1 MSNPS
6 VPAQHVQ
13 GGVSSV
19 LVVDDDAFSRDWLSE
34 LCGGLGIAHIHTA
47 DNGYAA
53 IKRLRQ
59 MDVLP
64 DLIVCDI
71 YMPDMDGIEF
81 LNKLIERR
89 YAGKLMLISGMD
101 PETLSLAREIADAS
115 NMEFLGAFVKP
126 VSRET
131 LAYALKVA

>member
-6 VPAQHVQ
+6 VPVQHVQ

-81 LNKLIERR
+81 LEKLIERR

-101 PETLSLAREIADAS
+101 PETLTLAREIADAS
-115 NMEFLGAFVKP
+115 AMDFLGAFVKP

-131 LAYALKVA
+131 LAYALKVP

>member
-6 VPAQHVQ
+6 VSGQLGQ
-13 GGVSSV
+13 RGVSSV

-81 LNKLIERR
+81 LEKLIERR

-101 PETLSLAREIADAS
+101 PETLTLAREIADAS
-115 NMEFLGAFVKP
+115 AMDFLGAFVKP

-131 LAYALKVA
+131 LAYALKLS

>member
-6 VPAQHVQ
+6 VPVQHVQ

-81 LNKLIERR
+81 LEKLIERR
-89 YAGKLMLISGMD
+89 YTGKLMLISGMD
-101 PETLSLAREIADAS
+101 PETLTLAREIADAS
-115 NMEFLGAFVKP
+115 AMDFLGAFVKP

-131 LAYALKVA
+131 LAYALKVS

>member
-6 VPAQHVQ
+6 VPVQHVQ

-34 LCGGLGIAHIHTA
+34 LCGGLGIEHIHTA

-81 LNKLIERR
+81 LEKLIERR

-101 PETLSLAREIADAS
+101 PETLTLAREIADAS
-115 NMEFLGAFVKP
+115 AMDFLGAFVKP

-131 LAYALKVA
+131 LAYALKVS

>member
-81 LNKLIERR
+81 LEKLIERR

-101 PETLSLAREIADAS
+101 PETLTLAREIADAS
-115 NMEFLGAFVKP
+115 AMDFLGAFVKP

-131 LAYALKVA
+131 LAYALKLS

>member
-6 VPAQHVQ
+6 VSGQLGQ
-13 GGVSSV
+13 RGVSSV
-19 LVVDDDAFSRDWLSE
+19 LIVDDDAFSRDWLSE

-89 YAGKLMLISGMD
+89 YTGKLMLISGMD
-101 PETLSLAREIADAS
+101 PETLTLAREIADAS
-115 NMEFLGAFVKP
+115 AMDFLGAFVKP

>member
-6 VPAQHVQ
+6 VPVQQVQ

-81 LNKLIERR
+81 LEKLIERR

-101 PETLSLAREIADAS
+101 PETLTLAREIADAS
-115 NMEFLGAFVKP
+115 AMDFLGAFVKP
-126 VSRET
+126 VSREM

>member
-6 VPAQHVQ
+6 VPVQHVQ

-81 LNKLIERR
+81 LEKLIERR

-101 PETLSLAREIADAS
+101 LETLTLAREIADAS
-115 NMEFLGAFVKP
+115 AMDFLGAFVKP

-131 LAYALKVA
+131 LAYALKVP

>member
-6 VPAQHVQ
+6 VSAQLGQ
-13 GGVSSV
+13 RGVSSV
-19 LVVDDDAFSRDWLSE
+19 LIVDDDAFSRDWLSE

-81 LNKLIERR
+81 LEKLIERR
-89 YAGKLMLISGMD
+89 YTGKLMLISGMD
-101 PETLSLAREIADAS
+101 PETLTLAREIADAS
-115 NMEFLGAFVKP
+115 AMDFLGAFVKP

-131 LAYALKVA
+131 LAYALKVP

>member
-6 VPAQHVQ
+6 LPGQQ
-13 GGVSSV
+13 GQRGVSSV
-19 LVVDDDAFSRDWLSE
+19 LIVDDDAFSRDWLSE
-34 LCGGLGIAHIHTA
+34 LCGALGIEHIHTA

-53 IKRLRQ
+53 VKRLRQ

-64 DLIVCDI
+64 ELIVCDI

-81 LNKLIERR
+81 LEKLIERR
-89 YAGKLMLISGMD
+89 YTGKLMLISGMD
-101 PETLSLAREIADAS
+101 AETLTLAREIADAS
-115 NMEFLGAFVKP
+115 TMDFLGAFVKP

-131 LAYALKVA
+131 LAYALKVS

>member
-6 VPAQHVQ
+6 VPTQHVQ

-64 DLIVCDI
+64 ELIVCDI

-81 LNKLIERR
+81 LEKLIERR

-101 PETLSLAREIADAS
+101 PETLTLAREIADAS
-115 NMEFLGAFVKP
+115 AMDFLGAFVKP

-131 LAYALKVA
+131 LAYALKVS

>member
-1 MSNPS
+1 MSHPS
-6 VPAQHVQ
+6 VPVQHVQ

-81 LNKLIERR
+81 LEKLIERR

-101 PETLSLAREIADAS
+101 PETLTLAREIADAS
-115 NMEFLGAFVKP
+115 AMDFLGAFVKP

-131 LAYALKVA
+131 LAYALKVS

>member
-6 VPAQHVQ
+6 VPTQHVQ

-81 LNKLIERR
+81 LEKLIERR

-101 PETLSLAREIADAS
+101 PETLTLAREIADAS
-115 NMEFLGAFVKP
+115 AMDFLGAFVKP
-126 VSRET
+126 VSREM

>member
-1 MSNPS
+1 MSSPS
-6 VPAQHVQ
+6 EPDQCGQ
-13 GGVSSV
+13 CGVSSA
-19 LVVDDDAFSRDWLSE
+19 LIVDDDAFSRDWLSE
-34 LCGGLGIAHIHTA
+34 LCGGLGIEHILTA

-53 IKRLRQ
+53 VKRLRQ

-81 LNKLIERR
+81 LEKLIERR
-89 YAGKLMLISGMD
+89 YTGKLMLISGMD
-101 PETLSLAREIADAS
+101 PETLTLAREIADAS
-115 NMEFLGAFVKP
+115 NMDFLGAFVKP

-131 LAYALKVA
+131 LACALKLA

>member
-6 VPAQHVQ
+6 VPTQHVQ

-81 LNKLIERR
+81 LEKLIERR

-101 PETLSLAREIADAS
+101 PETLTLAREIADAS
-115 NMEFLGAFVKP
+115 AMDFLGAFVKP

-131 LAYALKVA
+131 LAYALKVS

>member
-6 VPAQHVQ
+6 VSGQLGQ
-13 GGVSSV
+13 RGVSSV

-81 LNKLIERR
+81 LEKLIERR
-89 YAGKLMLISGMD
+89 YTGKLMLISGMD
-101 PETLSLAREIADAS
+101 PETLTLAREIADAS
-115 NMEFLGAFVKP
+115 AMDFLGAFVKP

-131 LAYALKVA
+131 LAYALKLS

>member
-6 VPAQHVQ
+6 VSGQLGQ
-13 GGVSSV
+13 RGVSSV
-19 LVVDDDAFSRDWLSE
+19 LIVDDDAFSRDWLSE

-81 LNKLIERR
+81 LEKLIERR

-101 PETLSLAREIADAS
+101 PETLTLAREIADAS
-115 NMEFLGAFVKP
+115 AMDFLGAFVKP

-131 LAYALKVA
+131 LAYALKVS

>member
-6 VPAQHVQ
+6 LPAQHVQ

-64 DLIVCDI
+64 ELIVCDI

-81 LNKLIERR
+81 LEKLIERR

-101 PETLSLAREIADAS
+101 PETLTLAREIADAS
-115 NMEFLGAFVKP
+115 AMDFLGAFVKP

-131 LAYALKVA
+131 LAYALKVS

>member
-6 VPAQHVQ
+6 VPVQHVQ

-81 LNKLIERR
+81 LEKLIERR

-101 PETLSLAREIADAS
+101 PETLTLAREIADAS
-115 NMEFLGAFVKP
+115 AMDFLGAFVKP

-131 LAYALKVA
+131 LAYALKVS

>member
-6 VPAQHVQ
+6 VSVQHVQ

-64 DLIVCDI
+64 ELIVCDI

-81 LNKLIERR
+81 LEKLIERR
-89 YAGKLMLISGMD
+89 YTGKLMLISGMD
-101 PETLSLAREIADAS
+101 AETLTLAREIADAS
-115 NMEFLGAFVKP
+115 AMDFLGAFVKP

-131 LAYALKVA
+131 LAYALKVS

>member
-6 VPAQHVQ
+6 VPVQHVQ

-81 LNKLIERR
+81 LEKLIERR

-101 PETLSLAREIADAS
+101 PEVLTLAREIADAS
-115 NMEFLGAFVKP
+115 AMDFLGAFVKP

-131 LAYALKVA
+131 LAYALKVS

>member
-1 MSNPS
+1 MSHPS
-6 VPAQHVQ
+6 IPVQHVQ

-34 LCGGLGIAHIHTA
+34 LCGGLGISHIHTA

-81 LNKLIERR
+81 LEKLIERR

-101 PETLSLAREIADAS
+101 PEVLTLAREIADAS
-115 NMEFLGAFVKP
+115 AMDFLGAFVKP

-131 LAYALKVA
+131 LAYALKVS

>member
-1 MSNPS
+1 MSHPS
-6 VPAQHVQ
+6 IPVQHVQ

-81 LNKLIERR
+81 LEKLIERR

-101 PETLSLAREIADAS
+101 PETLTLAREIADAS
-115 NMEFLGAFVKP
+115 AMDFLGAFVKP

-131 LAYALKVA
+131 LAYALKLS

>member
-81 LNKLIERR
+81 LEKLIERR

-101 PETLSLAREIADAS
+101 PETLTLAREIADAS
-115 NMEFLGAFVKP
+115 AMDFLGAFVKP

-131 LAYALKVA
+131 LAYALKVS

>member
-6 VPAQHVQ
+6 VSGQLGQ
-13 GGVSSV
+13 RGVSSV
-19 LVVDDDAFSRDWLSE
+19 LIVDDDAFSRDWLSE
-34 LCGGLGIAHIHTA
+34 LCGGLGIANIHTA

-59 MDVLP
+59 MEVLP
-64 DLIVCDI
+64 ELIVCDI

-81 LNKLIERR
+81 LEKLIERR
-89 YAGKLMLISGMD
+89 YTGKLMLISGMD
-101 PETLSLAREIADAS
+101 AETLTLAREIADAS
-115 NMEFLGAFVKP
+115 AMDFLGAFVKP

>member
-13 GGVSSV
+13 GSVSSV

-81 LNKLIERR
+81 LEKLIERR

-101 PETLSLAREIADAS
+101 PETLTLAREIADAS
-115 NMEFLGAFVKP
+115 AMDFLGAFVKP

-131 LAYALKVA
+131 LAYALKVS

>member
-6 VPAQHVQ
+6 VSGQLGQ
-13 GGVSSV
+13 RGVSSV
-19 LVVDDDAFSRDWLSE
+19 LIVDDDAFSRDWLSE

-64 DLIVCDI
+64 ELIVCDI

-89 YAGKLMLISGMD
+89 YTGKLMLISGMD
-101 PETLSLAREIADAS
+101 PETLTLAREIADAS
-115 NMEFLGAFVKP
+115 AMDFLGAFVKP

>member
-34 LCGGLGIAHIHTA
+34 LCGELGIAHIHTA

-81 LNKLIERR
+81 LEKLIERR

-101 PETLSLAREIADAS
+101 PETLTLAREIADAS
-115 NMEFLGAFVKP
+115 AMDFLGAFVKP

-131 LAYALKVA
+131 LAYALKVS

>member
-6 VPAQHVQ
+6 VPVQHVQ

-81 LNKLIERR
+81 LEKLIERR

-101 PETLSLAREIADAS
+101 PETLTLAREIADAS
-115 NMEFLGAFVKP
+115 AIDFLGAFVKP

-131 LAYALKVA
+131 LAYALKVS

>member
-6 VPAQHVQ
+6 VSAQLGQ
-13 GGVSSV
+13 RGVSSV
-19 LVVDDDAFSRDWLSE
+19 LIVDDDAFSRDWLSE

-81 LNKLIERR
+81 LEKLIERR
-89 YAGKLMLISGMD
+89 YTGKLMLISGMD
-101 PETLSLAREIADAS
+101 PETLTLAREIADAS
-115 NMEFLGAFVKP
+115 AMDFLGAFVKP

-131 LAYALKVA
+131 LAYALKVS